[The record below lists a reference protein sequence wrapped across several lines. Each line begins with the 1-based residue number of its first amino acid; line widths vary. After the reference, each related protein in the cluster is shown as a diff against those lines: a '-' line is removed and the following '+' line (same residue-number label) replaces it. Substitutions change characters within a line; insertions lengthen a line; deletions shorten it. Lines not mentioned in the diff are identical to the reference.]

1 MNKFSYYR
9 SNLTVIGIGI
19 VFLLNKKFDF
29 SHAWMLISLLISV
42 LVAAIISHVLFKKTE
57 EKEIS
62 NNASWMT
69 FLALLIVFAVA
80 WDGVS
85 KIRKEVAK

>member
-19 VFLLNKKFDF
+19 VFLLNKKIDF

-42 LVAAIISHVLFKKTE
+42 LVASIISHVFFKKYE

-62 NNASWMT
+62 NKASWMT
-69 FLALLIVFAVA
+69 FLTLLMIFIVS
-80 WDGVS
+80 WDYV
-85 KIRKEVAK
+85 

>member
-1 MNKFSYYR
+1 MNKFSYHR

-42 LVAAIISHVLFKKTE
+42 LVAAFLSNVFLKKYE
-57 EKEIS
+57 KKEIS
-62 NNASWMT
+62 NKASWLT

-80 WDGVS
+80 WDYV
-85 KIRKEVAK
+85 